1 MRATLYVFTTVSL
14 PYCSRHQRAW
24 VASLDQWVAF
34 SERAMYAAPL
44 RWMADSLST
53 ATRSFCALLRVVSRK
68 LLRALASR
76 HRVHTPARTS
86 RPPQPASVYTMLV
99 ESDVQR
105 GMRGILP

>member
-76 HRVHTPARTS
+76 QRVHTPARTS